1 MSPMDTLRASALNLD
16 LFCKLH
22 PIIEHDPVMALARA
36 QLADAIHRLEVA
48 IGRSVTVANV
58 ERNYP

>member
-1 MSPMDTLRASALNLD
+1 MDTLRASKLNLD

-22 PIIEHDPVMALARA
+22 PIIEHDPIMVLARA
-36 QLADAIHRLEVA
+36 QLADGIHRLETA

-58 ERNYP
+58 ERHSP